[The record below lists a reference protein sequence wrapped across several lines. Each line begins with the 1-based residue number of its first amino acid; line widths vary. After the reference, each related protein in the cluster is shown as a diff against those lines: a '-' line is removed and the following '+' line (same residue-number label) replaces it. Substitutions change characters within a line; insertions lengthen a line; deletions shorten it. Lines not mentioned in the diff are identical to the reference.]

1 MLARP
6 RYAVVENAH
15 VEIFDIRMKNHAHR
29 IKESLRVFA
38 SAGLPMAVA
47 TSIAEFGRDVA
58 RNR

>member
-1 MLARP
+1 M
-6 RYAVVENAH
+6 VENAH